1 MSWQT
6 DLQNASFR
14 GVTFDVYN
22 TKDSISREV
31 ATHEYPFIDGGDVM
45 DLGRK
50 PRNFRIS
57 AVFWGD
63 NYKRDMDNLIA
74 VLDEPGKGE
83 LIHPVHGSIPQAQC
97 IEYSIGHEA
106 ENVDSCSLELVFL
119 EANTG
124 TQLAQAHPEQL
135 GDDIFDK
142 INQLSERMSDLF
154 EQVMAPVNKGVR
166 YLAKGKAALSGM
178 MNTLI
183 IMRGDFNGAFSDG
196 VNYLSYPRAFINDLQ
211 SVLDVRTSAVGDL
224 LNLKFP
230 GVINTKQS
238 NSYKGYSS
246 PFMASNT
253 PQNGY
258 LPNAS
263 QTVNV
268 EQGVNATTLL
278 SAWSDSVA
286 VVDELV
292 SLPVALVQEER
303 AATVP
308 MPSNAQPADVQDL
321 VVLYQV
327 MAVAEIAAITTQ
339 VLADTVQPNQMSPA
353 DIELM
358 VNEVRTL
365 ALQAII
371 TLRTDYQ
378 PRTQSVSS
386 DAEPIGLLWQGVVS
400 SLKEVALGV
409 QTLGLR
415 VIEKRPPLTRKTLTA
430 PANFHLLA
438 HTWYGDYRRATE
450 LHRLNPQVR
459 NPNFLQVGDI
469 INAYAR

>member
-6 DLQNASFR
+6 ELQQASFR
-14 GVTFDVYN
+14 GIRFDVYN

-31 ATHEYPFIDGGDVM
+31 APHEYPFIDGGDVM

-50 PRNFRIS
+50 PRNFRIN
-57 AVFWGD
+57 AVCWGD

-83 LIHPVHGSIPQAQC
+83 LIHPVHGSIPQVQC

-119 EANTG
+119 EGNTS

-183 IMRGDFNGAFSDG
+183 IMRGDFNGVFSNG
-196 VNYLSYPRAFINDLQ
+196 VNYLSYPRAFISDLQ

-230 GVINTKQS
+230 GVINTNQS
-238 NSYKGYSS
+238 NGDKGYLS

-263 QTVNV
+263 QTINV
-268 EQGVNATTLL
+268 EQGVSATTLL

-303 AATVP
+303 TATVP

-327 MAVAEIAAITTQ
+327 MAVAEIAAMTTQ
-339 VLADTVQPNQMSPA
+339 VLADPVQPNQMSPA

-358 VNEVRTL
+358 VNAVRTL

-378 PRTQSVSS
+378 PRTQSVSA

-400 SLKEVALGV
+400 SLKDVALGV

-430 PANFHLLA
+430 TANFHLLA

-459 NPNFLQVGDI
+459 NPNCLQFGDI
-469 INAYAR
+469 INGYAR

>member
-6 DLQNASFR
+6 DLQQASFR
-14 GVTFDVYN
+14 GVRFDVYK

-31 ATHEYPFIDGGDVM
+31 ATHEYPFIEGGNVM

-50 PRNFRIS
+50 PRHFRIS

-74 VLDEPGKGE
+74 VLDKPGKGE
-83 LIHPVHGSIPQAQC
+83 LVHPIHGSIAQVQC
-97 IEYSIGHEA
+97 IEYSISHEA
-106 ENVDSCSLELVFL
+106 ENVDSCALELVFL
-119 EANTG
+119 EVNTG
-124 TQLAQAHPEQL
+124 TQLAQVHPEQL

-154 EQVMAPVNKGVR
+154 EQVIAPINKGVR
-166 YLAKGKAALSGM
+166 YLAKGKATLSGM

-183 IMRGDFNGAFSDG
+183 IMRGDFNGSFSDG
-196 VNYLSYPRAFINDLQ
+196 VNYLSYPRAFMNDLQ
-211 SVLDVRTSAVGDL
+211 SVLDVRTSAVADL

-230 GVINTKQS
+230 GVIKTKPS
-238 NSYKGYSS
+238 NDDKGYSS
-246 PFMASNT
+246 PFMGSNM
-253 PQNGY
+253 PPNGY
-258 LPNAS
+258 LPNDS
-263 QTVNV
+263 QTINV
-268 EQGVNATTLL
+268 AQGVNATTLL

-292 SLPVALVQEER
+292 SLPVALVQEKR
-303 AATVP
+303 VATVP

-327 MAVAEIAAITTQ
+327 MGMAEMAAITTQ
-339 VLADTVQPNQMSPA
+339 VLADPVQPNQMSPA

-358 VNEVRTL
+358 VNEVRRL

-378 PRTQSVSS
+378 PRTQSVSA
-386 DAEPIGLLWQGVVS
+386 DAEPIGLLWQGVVL

-438 HTWYGDYRRATE
+438 HIWYGDYRRATE

-459 NPNFLQVGDI
+459 NPNFLQIGDV

>member
-1 MSWQT
+1 MSWQS

-14 GVTFDVYN
+14 GARFDVYN
-22 TKDSISREV
+22 TKDSISRDV
-31 ATHEYPFIDGGDVM
+31 STHEYPFVDGGDVM

-57 AVFWGD
+57 AVLWGD

-83 LIHPVHGSIPQAQC
+83 LIHPVFGSIPNVQC

-106 ENVDSCSLELVFL
+106 DNIDSCTLELVFL
-119 EANTG
+119 EGTTG
-124 TQLAQAHPEQL
+124 TQLAEAHPEQL

-154 EQVMAPVNKGVR
+154 EQVMAPVNKGLR
-166 YLAKGKAALSGM
+166 YLAKGKGALSGM

-196 VNYLSYPRAFINDLQ
+196 VNYLSYPRAFISDLQ

-230 GVINTKQS
+230 GVINTNQS
-238 NSYKGYSS
+238 GGYKGYTS
-246 PFMASNT
+246 PVMTST
-253 PQNGY
+253 TSQNGY
-258 LPNAS
+258 LPSAS
-263 QTVNV
+263 TSINV

-278 SAWSDSVA
+278 SAWGDSVA
-286 VVDELV
+286 VVNELVNLPALLVQDELI
-292 SLPVALVQEER
+292 
-303 AATVP
+303 ATVP
-308 MPSNAQPADVQDL
+308 MPNNAQLSDVQDL
-321 VVLYQV
+321 IALYQV
-327 MAVAEIAAITTQ
+327 VAVSEIAAITVQ
-339 VLADTVQPNQMSPA
+339 VLSDPVQPEQMSLD

-358 VNEVRTL
+358 VNTVRELT
-365 ALQAII
+365 LQAIS
-371 TLRTDYQ
+371 TLRQDYE
-378 PRTQSVSS
+378 PRTQSISS
-386 DAEPIGLLWQGVVS
+386 DAEPIGLLWHGVVT

-409 QTLGLR
+409 QALGLR
-415 VIEKRPPLTRKTLTA
+415 VIEKRPPLTRRTLTTET
-430 PANFHLLA
+430 NFHLLA
-438 HTWYGDYRRATE
+438 HAWYGDYRRASE
-450 LHRLNPQVR
+450 LQRLNPRTR
-459 NPNFLQVGDI
+459 NPNHLQAGDI